1 MVINF
6 FLIFYSLTCVN
17 YLLSCFMRCYW
28 LEYFYA
34 DLNLCSLSY
43 ISKFQVIFSYL
54 DSFVEYDFITINFD
68 KGSPSLERARQD
80 VKKHSGI

>member
-1 MVINF
+1 
-6 FLIFYSLTCVN
+6 
-17 YLLSCFMRCYW
+17 MRSYW

-34 DLNLCSLSY
+34 DLDLCSLSY